1 MSRRNQEVIVG
12 LFMILGILALGF
24 LALKVS
30 GLTSFRSTGTYIITA
45 DFDNIGGLKIRAP
58 VSIAGVK
65 IGEVSAIDLDPE
77 TFRAKVS
84 LKINDNADKLPM
96 DTSASIF
103 TQGLLGANYI
113 SLTPG
118 YAETYL
124 HEGDK
129 IESTSPALILEKL
142 IGQLVFSLKNNSDK
156 SDNDKKVEKKDT
168 L

>member
-1 MSRRNQEVIVG
+1 
-12 LFMILGILALGF
+12 MILGILALVF

-30 GLTSFRSTGTYIITA
+30 GLTNFRSTGSYTVTA
-45 DFDNIGGLKIRAP
+45 DFDNIGSLKIRAP

-77 TFRAKVS
+77 TFRAKVI
-84 LKINDNADKLPM
+84 LKINENTNKLPI

-118 YAETYL
+118 YGESFL

-156 SDNDKKVEKKDT
+156 SDKENKTEKKEA